1 MLLLD
6 DVGQKSLYHY
16 IMNFEIFNEYSTN
29 FFARRM
35 LKKLTDPSIGQL
47 VNIADQW
54 VSSSMAMNKP
64 AMTHELPLIFLA
76 SPQKMLMTT

>member
-16 IMNFEIFNEYSTN
+16 IMNFEIFNEYGTN

-54 VSSSMAMNKP
+54 VSNSMAMNKK
-64 AMTHELPLIFLA
+64 AMTQELALIFFP
-76 SPQKMLMTT
+76 SPQKRLMTI